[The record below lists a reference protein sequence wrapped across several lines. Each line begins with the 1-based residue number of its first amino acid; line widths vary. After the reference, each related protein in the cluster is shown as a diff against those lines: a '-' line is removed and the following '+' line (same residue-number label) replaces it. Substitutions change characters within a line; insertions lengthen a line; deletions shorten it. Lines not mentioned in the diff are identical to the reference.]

1 MLALLLAGAGGG
13 AGAAAAAAAAAGAG
27 AGAGTGAAAA
37 AAAGAAAGAGPYL
50 PPEVRL
56 VCGGNYGWN
65 MSGDASTQGA
75 ACPTPTWEPVWALN
89 LSTTPWC
96 VLGELS
102 PCAA

>member
-13 AGAAAAAAAAAGAG
+13 AGAGAAAAAAAGAAAAAAAGAG
-27 AGAGTGAAAA
+27 AGAGV
-37 AAAGAAAGAGPYL
+37 GAGPYL